1 MVVEAAGWIEA
12 LLYKGRHPP
21 LVRYRMPAT
30 VRRQS
35 AVAEA
40 YIYYQRV
47 YIGSIGPLTRCQW
60 RTGPGRC
67 L

>member
-12 LLYKGRHPP
+12 LLYKGRYPP

-35 AVAEA
+35 AATEV
-40 YIYYQRV
+40 YIYY
-47 YIGSIGPLTRCQW
+47 
-60 RTGPGRC
+60 
-67 L
+67 

>member
-1 MVVEAAGWIEA
+1 MVEADWMVVEAAGWIEA

-35 AVAEA
+35 AAIEA
-40 YIYYQRV
+40 YIYY
-47 YIGSIGPLTRCQW
+47 
-60 RTGPGRC
+60 
-67 L
+67 

>member
-35 AVAEA
+35 AAAEA
-40 YIYYQRV
+40 YIHHQRV
-47 YIGSIGPLTRCQW
+47 CMGSIGPLTRCQW

>member
-12 LLYKGRHPP
+12 LLYKGRYPP

-35 AVAEA
+35 AATEV
-40 YIYYQRV
+40 YIHHQRV
-47 YIGSIGPLTRCQW
+47 YIGSIGPLTRY
-60 RTGPGRC
+60 
-67 L
+67 